1 LTAGTAEDPKATTT
15 YRVLKAVVIIL
26 GILIVLAF
34 SALVVGVAVKV
45 SGRHGGTHP
54 PAPAPQTDATLPLG
68 AKITSTQRLGNRLI
82 IVFHDADGDGVEIV
96 DIDTARPIGVIA
108 PRGASK

>member
-1 LTAGTAEDPKATTT
+1 
-15 YRVLKAVVIIL
+15 
-26 GILIVLAF
+26 
-34 SALVVGVAVKV
+34 
-45 SGRHGGTHP
+45 
-54 PAPAPQTDATLPLG
+54 
-68 AKITSTQRLGNRLI
+68 LGNRLI